1 MLTLPHETI
10 YHRFLC
16 GFPSTFDLHGWWLT
30 FYLMKAKTNI
40 SPEETL
46 DWLVSLATADGC
58 ITASEQTVIL
68 DFAASYNLNGDI
80 AIARANAIAGDMH
93 PEVEKIDYRSR
104 NGMLFEKL
112 IVSLLADKNR
122 FKLLSWTGDKFVN
135 GIYDDTNLDPDL
147 HIRQRI
153 NDFDVDYYIE
163 CKWHHFW
170 QKGEK
175 DYIFEMRPYQLA
187 RYRRFQRSNKRKV
200 LVAYAY
206 GRTGDN
212 PRGIYLIP
220 LYAFHN
226 CRITK
231 SVADAKYRIEA
242 NADAFTAYMEQ
253 YFEAVFY
260 HK

>member
-1 MLTLPHETI
+1 
-10 YHRFLC
+10 
-16 GFPSTFDLHGWWLT
+16 
-30 FYLMKAKTNI
+30 MKAKQNI

-58 ITASEQTVIL
+58 ITESEQAIIHE
-68 DFAASYNLNGDI
+68 FAAGYNLDGDA
-80 AIARANAIAGDMH
+80 AIARANAIAGDMR

-104 NGMLFEKL
+104 NGLLFEKL
-112 IVSLLADKNR
+112 MVSFLADKSR
-122 FKLLSWTGDKFVN
+122 FKLLSWTGDKYVN
-135 GIYDDTNLDPDL
+135 GIYDNTNLDPDL
-147 HIRQRI
+147 HISQHI
-153 NDFDVDYYIE
+153 DSIDVDYYIE

-170 QKGEK
+170 QKGDT
-175 DYIFEMRPYQLA
+175 DYFYEMRPYQLD

-212 PRGIYLIP
+212 PRGIYLMP

-231 SVADAKYRIEA
+231 SVADAKYRIDA
-242 NADAFTAYMEQ
+242 NADAFTAYMER
-253 YFEAVFY
+253 YFEAVFA